1 MRSPVFKFLLVSTV
15 NLGLSAFCARA
26 AVYQEVAGQVVVEAV
41 HFDYR
46 NFEFTDAAI
55 PHHFHIV
62 PDENGVTSAT
72 HPWGDTGINPNDP
85 NGMNQIANSRS
96 GHYVQIVP
104 DNGQNKG
111 NCPTCPNENVG
122 FPPYVEYKVNITTLG
137 QYQLYLRQV
146 GFDGGSDSFFV
157 QILEFAPPGPGPN
170 FYRYAPNPDSGDFAA
185 LRNIPSDVNT
195 ENQGW

>member
-1 MRSPVFKFLLVSTV
+1 M
-15 NLGLSAFCARA
+15 
-26 AVYQEVAGQVVVEAV
+26 

-62 PDENGVTSAT
+62 PDEDNTNTVA
-72 HPWGDTGINPNDP
+72 HPWTDTGNNPNDL
-85 NGMNQIANSRS
+85 S
-96 GHYVQIVP
+96 GLNH
-104 DNGQNKG
+104 QNKG

-146 GFDGGSDSFFV
+146 GFDGGSDSFFG
-157 QILEFAPPGPGPN
+157 QILEFAPPEPGPN
-170 FYRYAPNPDSGDFAA
+170 FYR
-185 LRNIPSDVNT
+185 
-195 ENQGW
+195 